1 MDSHILSEGKEFDK
15 SSSSS
20 VTENEDS
27 EPLIASLPG
36 VAMFELPL
44 SNQDGE
50 DISSSDLVVT
60 ELQEDGEQE
69 RPQQAA
75 DPIEGMDPKD
85 AIDAVEDLP
94 SPPLPPSDTFPTDEE
109 PAFNS
114 IENDDKH
121 LAIVSRLLSLENS
134 FTSLSSFV
142 SYDGEDEGS
151 LVAPPPLFAD
161 VPEEPNRV
169 TNEPTISI
177 TANGH
182 QGGMCCICTYVS
194 TKHIAYCYM
203 ARCIHDWGLRISL
216 AKKSRDRLDRNVW

>member
-75 DPIEGMDPKD
+75 DPIEGMGPKD
-85 AIDAVEDLP
+85 AIDEVEDLP

-109 PAFNS
+109 SAFNS

-161 VPEEPNRV
+161 EEPNRV

-177 TANGH
+177 TTNGH
-182 QGGMCCICTYVS
+182 QGGMCCIYIYIYVCVHK
-194 TKHIAYCYM
+194 THCN
-203 ARCIHDWGLRISL
+203 CILVYG
-216 AKKSRDRLDRNVW
+216 

>member
-69 RPQQAA
+69 KPQQAA
-75 DPIEGMDPKD
+75 DPIEGMGPKD
-85 AIDAVEDLP
+85 AIDYFIFFIL
-94 SPPLPPSDTFPTDEE
+94 LQ
-109 PAFNS
+109 
-114 IENDDKH
+114 ICH
-121 LAIVSRLLSLENS
+121 LLLFLHQILSQQMRSLLSI
-134 FTSLSSFV
+134 
-142 SYDGEDEGS
+142 
-151 LVAPPPLFAD
+151 PLKMMI
-161 VPEEPNRV
+161 N
-169 TNEPTISI
+169 I
-177 TANGH
+177 
-182 QGGMCCICTYVS
+182 
-194 TKHIAYCYM
+194 
-203 ARCIHDWGLRISL
+203 
-216 AKKSRDRLDRNVW
+216 